1 MSLNSIFQYFVPKD
15 KKVFFPLFEQASS
28 NVVAMA
34 TTLVEAVNSGQVA
47 TTEDLYRQ
55 IDKLE
60 GKGDEITHQIYLEL
74 GKNFITPFDREDIH
88 ALATAID
95 DVADYIQGAANRML
109 LYNIGA
115 ANEHIKKLSELILQ
129 ASIDLEKAVKEL
141 KDLRNVR
148 NIADSCI
155 RINSVE
161 NQADYVFDRA
171 VADLFLFEKDAIQLI
186 KYKEIYAALETAT
199 DMCEDAANVME
210 SILVKNA
217 SAKVYTLAYIP
228 FQWLLRCSLL

>member
-15 KKVFFPLFEQASS
+15 KKIFFPLFEQAANNVVVMS
-28 NVVAMA
+28 NV
-34 TTLVEAVNSGQVA
+34 LVEAVNTVDTVA
-47 TTEDLYRQ
+47 REELFKQ

-60 GKGDEITHQIYLEL
+60 NKGDELTHQIYLEL

-88 ALATAID
+88 SLATAID
-95 DVADYIQGAANRML
+95 DVADFIQGAANRMS
-109 LYNIGA
+109 LYKIDDYNDAIR
-115 ANEHIKKLSELILQ
+115 KLSELILQ
-129 ASIDLEKAVKEL
+129 ASLDLEKAVREL
-141 KDLRNVR
+141 KDLKNVR

-171 VADLFLFEKDAIQLI
+171 VADLFLYETDAIRLI
-186 KYKEIYAALETAT
+186 KYKEILAALETAT
-199 DMCEDAANVME
+199 DRCEDAANVME

-217 SAKVYTLAYIP
+217 
-228 FQWLLRCSLL
+228 

>member
-15 KKVFFPLFEQASS
+15 KKVFFPLFEQAAS
-28 NVVAMA
+28 NVVAIA
-34 TTLVEAVNSGQVA
+34 TVLVEAVNSTNAA
-47 TTEDLYRQ
+47 TREELYKQ

-60 GKGDEITHQIYLEL
+60 NKGDELTHQIYLEL

-95 DVADYIQGAANRML
+95 DVADNIQGAANRMS
-109 LYNIGA
+109 LYRIDEY
-115 ANEHIKKLSELILQ
+115 NEHIRKLSDLILQ
-129 ASIDLEKAVKEL
+129 GSVDLEKAVREL
-141 KDLRNVR
+141 KDLRNIR
-148 NIADSCI
+148 AIADSCI
-155 RINSVE
+155 RINSIE

-171 VADLFLFEKDAIQLI
+171 VADLFLYETDAIKLI
-186 KYKEIYAALETAT
+186 KYKEILAALENAT

-217 SAKVYTLAYIP
+217 
-228 FQWLLRCSLL
+228 

>member
-15 KKVFFPLFEQASS
+15 KKIFFPLFEQAAS
-28 NVVAMA
+28 NVVAIA
-34 TTLVEAVNSGQVA
+34 TVLVEAVNTANPG
-47 TTEDLYRQ
+47 TREEMFKQ

-60 GKGDEITHQIYLEL
+60 NRGDELTHQIYLEL

-95 DVADYIQGAANRML
+95 DVADNIQGAANRMS
-109 LYNIGA
+109 LYRIDEY
-115 ANEHIKKLSELILQ
+115 NEHIRKLSDLILQ
-129 ASIDLEKAVKEL
+129 GSIDLEKAVREL

-148 NIADSCI
+148 AIADSCI

-171 VADLFLFEKDAIQLI
+171 VADLFLYEKDAIKLI
-186 KYKEIYAALETAT
+186 KYKEILAALENAT

-217 SAKVYTLAYIP
+217 
-228 FQWLLRCSLL
+228 

>member
-15 KKVFFPLFEQASS
+15 KKVFFPLFEQAA
-28 NVVAMA
+28 NNTVVMS
-34 TTLVEAVNSGQVA
+34 TILVEAVNSNNPA
-47 TTEDLYRQ
+47 TREELFKQ

-60 GKGDEITHQIYLEL
+60 NKGDEITHQVFLEL

-88 ALATAID
+88 SLTSAID
-95 DVADYIQGAANRML
+95 DVADYIQGAANRMN
-109 LYNIGA
+109 LYRIDDY
-115 ANEHIKKLSELILQ
+115 NEHIRKLCELCLQ
-129 ASIDLEKAVKEL
+129 GATELEKAVREL

-148 NIADSCI
+148 AIADSCI

-171 VADLFLFEKDAIQLI
+171 VADLFLYEKDAIRLI

-199 DMCEDAANVME
+199 DMCEDAADVME

-217 SAKVYTLAYIP
+217 
-228 FQWLLRCSLL
+228 

>member
-1 MSLNSIFQYFVPKD
+1 MSINSIFQYFVPKD
-15 KKVFFPLFEQASS
+15 KKVFFPLFEQAAS

-34 TTLVEAVNSGQVA
+34 TILVEAVNNNNSA
-47 TTEDLYRQ
+47 TREELFKQ

-60 GKGDEITHQIYLEL
+60 NKGDDITHQVYLEL

-88 ALATAID
+88 ALASAID
-95 DVADYIQGAANRML
+95 DVADNIQGSANRML
-109 LYNIGA
+109 LYHVDEIT
-115 ANEHIKKLSELILQ
+115 EPIRKLSDLILQ
-129 ASIDLEKAVKEL
+129 ASIDLEKAVREL

-148 NIADSCI
+148 AIADSCI
-155 RINSVE
+155 RINSIE

-171 VADLFLFEKDAIQLI
+171 VADLFLYEKDALKVI
-186 KYKEIYAALETAT
+186 KHKEILAALETAT

-217 SAKVYTLAYIP
+217 
-228 FQWLLRCSLL
+228 

>member
-15 KKVFFPLFEQASS
+15 KKVFFPLFEQAAA

-34 TTLVEAVNSGQVA
+34 TILVEAVNSNIPD
-47 TTEDLYRQ
+47 TREELFKQ

-60 GKGDEITHQIYLEL
+60 NKGDEITHQVHLEL

-88 ALATAID
+88 ALSSAID
-95 DVADYIQGAANRML
+95 DVADYIQGAANRMS
-109 LYNIGA
+109 LYRIDDY
-115 ANEHIKKLSELILQ
+115 NEHIRKLSELTLQ
-129 ASIDLEKAVKEL
+129 ASIDLEKAVREL
-141 KDLRNVR
+141 KDLKNVR

-171 VADLFLFEKDAIQLI
+171 VADLFLYEKDAIRLI
-186 KYKEIYAALETAT
+186 KYKEILSALETAT
-199 DMCEDAANVME
+199 DMCEDAADVME

-217 SAKVYTLAYIP
+217 
-228 FQWLLRCSLL
+228 

>member
-1 MSLNSIFQYFVPKD
+1 MQEFNITQYTSDTNTHQMSLNSIFQYFVPKD
-15 KKVFFPLFEQASS
+15 KKIFFPLFEQAAN
-28 NVVAMA
+28 NVVIMSVV
-34 TTLVEAVNSGQVA
+34 LVDAVNSNDPV
-47 TTEDLYRQ
+47 TREELFKQ

-60 GKGDEITHQIYLEL
+60 NKGDELTHQIYLEL

-88 ALATAID
+88 SLATAID
-95 DVADYIQGAANRML
+95 DVADFIQGAANRMS
-109 LYNIGA
+109 LYRIDDY
-115 ANEHIKKLSELILQ
+115 NEHIRKLSELILQ
-129 ASIDLEKAVKEL
+129 ASQDLEKAVREL

-171 VADLFLFEKDAIQLI
+171 VADLFLYETDAIRLI
-186 KYKEIYAALETAT
+186 KYKEILAALETAT
-199 DMCEDAANVME
+199 DRCEDAANVME

-217 SAKVYTLAYIP
+217 
-228 FQWLLRCSLL
+228 

>member
-15 KKVFFPLFEQASS
+15 KKVFFPLFEQAAA
-28 NVVAMA
+28 NVKEMA
-34 TTLVEAVNSGQVA
+34 KVLVDAVNSNNTA
-47 TTEDLYRQ
+47 TREELFKQ

-60 GKGDEITHQIYLEL
+60 NKGDEITHQVYLEL

-88 ALATAID
+88 ALASAID
-95 DVADYIQGAANRML
+95 DVADNIQGSANRML
-109 LYNIGA
+109 LYRI
-115 ANEHIKKLSELILQ
+115 EEVSEPISKLSDLILQ

-141 KDLRNVR
+141 RDLKNIR

-171 VADLFLFEKDAIQLI
+171 VADLFLYEKDALKVI
-186 KYKEIYAALETAT
+186 KHKEILAALETAT

-217 SAKVYTLAYIP
+217 
-228 FQWLLRCSLL
+228 

>member
-1 MSLNSIFQYFVPKD
+1 MSAV
-15 KKVFFPLFEQASS
+15 
-28 NVVAMA
+28 
-34 TTLVEAVNSGQVA
+34 LVDAVNSNDPA
-47 TTEDLYRQ
+47 LREDLFKQ

-60 GKGDEITHQIYLEL
+60 NKGDELTHQIYLEL

-88 ALATAID
+88 SLATAID
-95 DVADYIQGAANRML
+95 DVADFIQGAANRMS
-109 LYNIGA
+109 LYRIDDY
-115 ANEHIKKLSELILQ
+115 NEHIRKLSDLILQ
-129 ASIDLEKAVKEL
+129 ASQDLEKAVREL

-171 VADLFLFEKDAIQLI
+171 VADLFLYETDAIRLI
-186 KYKEIYAALETAT
+186 KYKEILAALETAT
-199 DMCEDAANVME
+199 DRCEDAANVME

-217 SAKVYTLAYIP
+217 
-228 FQWLLRCSLL
+228 

>member
-15 KKVFFPLFEQASS
+15 KKVFFPLFENASH
-28 NVVAMA
+28 NVVEMA
-34 TTLVEAVNSGQVA
+34 GILVAAVNSADAQVR
-47 TTEDLYRQ
+47 EDYYRQ

-60 GKGDEITHQIYLEL
+60 HRGDEITHQIYLEL

-95 DVADYIQGAANRML
+95 DVADNIQGAANRMS
-109 LYNIGA
+109 LYQIDDLNQ
-115 ANEHIKKLSELILQ
+115 HICKLSELILQ
-129 ASIDLEKAVKEL
+129 ASIDLEKAIKEL
-141 KDLRNVR
+141 KDLKNIR

-171 VADLFLFEKDAIQLI
+171 VAELFLYERDAIRLI
-186 KYKEIYAALETAT
+186 KYKEILSALEEAT

-217 SAKVYTLAYIP
+217 
-228 FQWLLRCSLL
+228 

>member
-15 KKVFFPLFEQASS
+15 KKIFFPLFEQAAN
-28 NVVAMA
+28 NVVAMSMV
-34 TTLVEAVNSGQVA
+34 LVDAVNSNDFN
-47 TTEDLYRQ
+47 TREDLFKQ

-60 GKGDEITHQIYLEL
+60 NKGDEITHQIYLEL

-88 ALATAID
+88 SLATAID
-95 DVADYIQGAANRML
+95 DVADFIQGAANRMS
-109 LYNIGA
+109 LYRIDDF
-115 ANEHIKKLSELILQ
+115 NEHIRKLSELILQ
-129 ASIDLEKAVKEL
+129 ASQDLEKAVREL

-171 VADLFLFEKDAIQLI
+171 VADLFLYETDAIRLI
-186 KYKEIYAALETAT
+186 KYKEILSVLETAT
-199 DMCEDAANVME
+199 DMCEDVANVME

-217 SAKVYTLAYIP
+217 
-228 FQWLLRCSLL
+228 

>member
-15 KKVFFPLFEQASS
+15 KKIFFPLFEQAAN
-28 NVVAMA
+28 NVVHMS
-34 TTLVEAVNSGQVA
+34 TVLVEAVSSNDF
-47 TTEDLYRQ
+47 TNREEMFKQ

-60 GKGDEITHQIYLEL
+60 NKGDEITHQIYLEL

-88 ALATAID
+88 SLATAID
-95 DVADYIQGAANRML
+95 DVADFIQGAANRMS
-109 LYNIGA
+109 LYRIDDF
-115 ANEHIKKLSELILQ
+115 NEHIRKLSELILQ
-129 ASIDLEKAVKEL
+129 ASYDLEKAVKEL

-148 NIADSCI
+148 AIADSCI

-171 VADLFLFEKDAIQLI
+171 VADLFLYETDAIRLI

-199 DMCEDAANVME
+199 DRCEDAANVME

-217 SAKVYTLAYIP
+217 
-228 FQWLLRCSLL
+228 

>member
-1 MSLNSIFQYFVPKD
+1 VVVMSN
-15 KKVFFPLFEQASS
+15 
-28 NVVAMA
+28 
-34 TTLVEAVNSGQVA
+34 TLVEAVNSNNAV
-47 TTEDLYRQ
+47 TREELYKH

-60 GKGDEITHQIYLEL
+60 NKGDEITHQIYLEL

-95 DVADYIQGAANRML
+95 DVADNIQGAANRML
-109 LYNIGA
+109 LYRIDDLND
-115 ANEHIKKLSELILQ
+115 HIRKLAELILQ
-129 ASIDLEKAVKEL
+129 GSIDMEKAVKEL

-148 NIADSCI
+148 AIADSCI

-171 VADLFLFEKDAIQLI
+171 VADLFLYETDAIRLI
-186 KYKEIYAALETAT
+186 KYKEILAVLETAT
-199 DMCEDAANVME
+199 DRMEDAANVME

-217 SAKVYTLAYIP
+217 
-228 FQWLLRCSLL
+228 

>member
-15 KKVFFPLFEQASS
+15 KKIFFPLFEQASG
-28 NVVAMA
+28 NVVAMS
-34 TTLVEAVNSGQVA
+34 TLLVDAVNSNNFA
-47 TTEDLYRQ
+47 DREELFKQ

-60 GKGDEITHQIYLEL
+60 NRGDEITHQIYLEL

-95 DVADYIQGAANRML
+95 DVADFIQGAANRMS
-109 LYNIGA
+109 LYRIDDF
-115 ANEHIKKLSELILQ
+115 NEHIRKLSELIQQ
-129 ASIDLEKAVKEL
+129 ASIDMEKAVKEL

-148 NIADSCI
+148 HIADSCI

-161 NQADYVFDRA
+161 NQADFVFDRA
-171 VADLFLFEKDAIQLI
+171 VADLFLYETDAIRLI
-186 KYKEIYAALETAT
+186 KYKEILSALETAT
-199 DMCEDAANVME
+199 DRCEDAANVME

-217 SAKVYTLAYIP
+217 
-228 FQWLLRCSLL
+228 

>member
-1 MSLNSIFQYFVPKD
+1 MSLNSIFQYFVPRE
-15 KKVFFPLFEQASS
+15 KKIFFPLFEQAAS

-34 TTLVEAVNSGQVA
+34 TVLVEAVSLINA
-47 TTEDLYRQ
+47 TTRQDLFKQ

-60 GKGDEITHQIYLEL
+60 NKGDELTHQIYLEL

-95 DVADYIQGAANRML
+95 DVADYIQGSANRML
-109 LYNIGA
+109 LYNI
-115 ANEHIKKLSELILQ
+115 EEFTEPILKLSELILQ
-129 ASIDLEKAVKEL
+129 GSIDLEKAVREL
-141 KDLRNVR
+141 KDLKNVR

-171 VADLFLFEKDAIQLI
+171 VADLFLYEKDALRLI
-186 KYKEIYAALETAT
+186 KYKEILAALETAT
-199 DMCEDAANVME
+199 DKCEDAANVME

-217 SAKVYTLAYIP
+217 
-228 FQWLLRCSLL
+228 